1 MPLVT
6 QADAITHTTPNAV
19 MRTYAGPRQGS
30 AELSVWHLSVQPG
43 ASGPVH
49 VIDREQ
55 VYLVTGGHLVIE
67 TGGQENPAGAGD
79 AVIIPAGVTRQVRC
93 PASGSGPATA
103 VVSMAVGGR
112 VTVDGEDR
120 GLLPW
125 AT

>member
-6 QADAITHTTPNAV
+6 QAGAITHTTPNAV
-19 MRTYAGPRQGS
+19 MLTYAGPSQGA
-30 AELSVWHLSVQPG
+30 AELSVWRLAMQPG
-43 ASGPVH
+43 ATGPAH
-49 VIDREQ
+49 AIDREQ
-55 VYLVTGGHLVIE
+55 VYLVTDGQLTIE
-67 TGGQENPAGAGD
+67 MGGQEHPAGAGD
-79 AVIIPAGVTRQVRC
+79 AVIIPAGVTRQVR
-93 PASGSGPATA
+93 SQGSAPVAA